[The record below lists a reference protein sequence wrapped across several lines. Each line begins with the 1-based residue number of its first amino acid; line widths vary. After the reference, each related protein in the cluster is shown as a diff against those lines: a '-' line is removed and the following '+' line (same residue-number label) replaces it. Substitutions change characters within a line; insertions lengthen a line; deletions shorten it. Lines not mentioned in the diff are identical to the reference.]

1 MMKLRQKMLL
11 CTALLSLALIP
22 ACASKTPEGSETPAA
37 SDTLVD
43 ASETQP
49 GAQESVEKMYNLAAR
64 TLDEGKFAEAAKL
77 FDDVDREYPY
87 SQWATKA
94 QLMSGY
100 AHYKN
105 LKYDEAVLA
114 LDRYIELHPG
124 DENISYAYY
133 LRALCYYEQ
142 ISDVRRDQRMTE
154 LALDNLRQVVERF
167 PDSKYSKDAKLKID
181 LTQDHLA
188 GKEMEIGRYYLF
200 RKQYQAGIN
209 RFQKVVRE
217 YQTTTHVPEA
227 LHRLTESYLALGII
241 DEAQKTAAV
250 LGHNYPNSSWYKDS
264 YRLFGGKVSEPPPE
278 KKSLYDKT
286 LGKIF

>member
-1 MMKLRQKMLL
+1 MKLRQKILL

-22 ACASKTPEGSETPAA
+22 ACASKTPDGGETPAA
-37 SDTLVD
+37 SDTL
-43 ASETQP
+43 AGTETP
-49 GAQESVEKMYNLAAR
+49 AGAQDSVEKMYNLAAR
-64 TLDEGKFAEAAKL
+64 TLDEGKFLEAAKL

-105 LKYDEAVLA
+105 LKYDEAVLS

-124 DENISYAYY
+124 DENIAYAYY

-167 PDSKYSKDAKLKID
+167 PESRYSKDAKLKID

-227 LHRLTESYLALGII
+227 LHRLTESYLALGIV
-241 DEAQKTAAV
+241 DEAQKTASV

-264 YRLFGGKVSEPPPE
+264 YRLFGGTVSEPPPE
-278 KKSLYDKT
+278 NKSLYDKT